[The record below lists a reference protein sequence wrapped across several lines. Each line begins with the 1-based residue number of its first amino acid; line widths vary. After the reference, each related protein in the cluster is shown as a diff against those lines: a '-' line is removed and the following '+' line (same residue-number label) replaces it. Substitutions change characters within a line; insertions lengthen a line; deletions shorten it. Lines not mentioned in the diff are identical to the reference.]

1 MAENMENKIEE
12 AVSDPETAGQGF
24 DELLKD
30 REFQSEFDRRISR
43 ALETARSKWAQ
54 ETRQKIEQARREEQ
68 QIARLSNDERISQEY
83 AVREAELVKREN
95 LLIERELRAEAVKML
110 NERGLPPEL
119 AGAINYSS
127 EENMKTSMETAELAF
142 RAAVQSGVEQRMR
155 GSAPGAARRQET
167 NEISDA
173 DYYRARAM
181 PGRKQN

>member
-1 MAENMENKIEE
+1 MAENMENRIEE
-12 AVSDPETAGQGF
+12 TAPETEANSGQGF

-68 QIARLSNDERISQEY
+68 QLARMSNDERISQEY
-83 AVREAELVKREN
+83 AQREAELNQREN

-127 EENMKTSMETAELAF
+127 EEMMKNSMETAELAF

-155 GSAPGAARRQET
+155 GNTPCAAHRGAGKEMG
-167 NEISDA
+167 DA
-173 DYYRARAM
+173 EYYRSRYSG
-181 PGRKQN
+181 PFNR